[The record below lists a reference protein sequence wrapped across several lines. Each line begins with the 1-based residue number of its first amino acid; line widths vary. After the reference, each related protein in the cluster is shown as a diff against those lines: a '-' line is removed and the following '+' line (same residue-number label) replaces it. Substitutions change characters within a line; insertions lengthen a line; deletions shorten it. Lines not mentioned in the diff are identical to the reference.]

1 MSKTVSTCI
10 CETNLVPNRP
20 QENVF
25 FLTLSRKLEDFPNEF
40 LRTARSTSPI
50 QICAIFSTIGP
61 DNTGAVLNLELN
73 NELEKIVAQYSKQ
86 PVLDFDS
93 FSNQVI
99 NVLNLK
105 VCNFSVQKGIPFKVS
120 MTMTVVEG
128 DLLRVIHVGNT
139 KAVLL
144 RENKIMLLTEEQ
156 TVAHRYVQMGAITPE
171 QEKTHSENMN
181 LTQYL
186 GKMPQ
191 DGQVVPDKKVHLKLK
206 DNDEL
211 MLMGLGIS
219 REMPNQMR
227 NMIIAKRVDTEVK
240 AKELI
245 NSAVNYGIKAGLT
258 LIVMKVESTFLL
270 PGDAVINSD
279 LNSAGEIA
287 KPVEEKKEEKKAPYT
302 EFPKGDAEKEVSS
315 DDTLNFNIGNLN
327 ENKGEDI
334 GEDDFLDNP
343 GKEEKKKKGL
353 PLFVKALIV
362 FLVCAVV
369 GFGVMYLVAGFT
381 KIINWD
387 FSSPTQETI
396 VAAEMF
402 VQEDNTPLYSQE
414 DVASQVIENLN
425 KGDFVSV
432 LKTGDT
438 FSEVRTDND
447 KTGFILNAALGENPP
462 ELTEDTEA
470 SASSETSA
478 SDTEET
484 LDDEAQNDDEFIPD
498 PGQDDEE
505 DDEVTT
511 TTTTKATTA
520 TTTSETTK
528 ATTKATTKTT
538 TKQTKATTKATK
550 QTQETTK
557 ATSETTTAATET
569 AEQTTT
575 AEATTTAAEETTTT
589 AAKEETTTTT
599 TAEPTKKETE
609 TQKETEKETQK
620 ETKEEKPADNN
631 NNNNNAGGDQA
642 NGGAG
647 Q

>member
-334 GEDDFLDNP
+334 GEDDFLDKP